1 MKYKS
6 VVLFLIITVYL
17 VTLLSGCDKSFE
29 NPGDYLGGGG
39 TVSSVPEESSSENID
54 DASLAV
60 NSIKVDSNVTE
71 VPENAL
77 EISEEKD
84 NLSITQSGSYYLTG
98 EINGKIEIT
107 VENVTLYLC
116 NVVLKNGKKVIDS
129 TCSLTIILIGEN
141 YIYNTNTDDA

>member
-39 TVSSVPEESSSENID
+39 TVLTVPEESKSGNTEAALS
-54 DASLAV
+54 AV
-60 NSIKVDSNVTE
+60 ESIEADGDVTE
-71 VPENAL
+71 VPEGAT

-84 NLSITQSGSYYLTG
+84 NLSIT
-98 EINGKIEIT
+98 
-107 VENVTLYLC
+107 
-116 NVVLKNGKKVIDS
+116 
-129 TCSLTIILIGEN
+129 
-141 YIYNTNTDDA
+141 